1 MNDYY
6 LKILNLVNNFQAYSA
21 CSSALMWTILSFV
34 NYKILSK
41 LRPRHFTKSKRYIP
55 IFLALLL
62 YFSLLYGTIQWIK
75 FTLYIQINP
84 IDLNNIFKLN
94 WQGLLVISLHIG
106 IIFLGWKIGL
116 GAFEKILRLIPR
128 QNARVL
134 LYVIISTGITL
145 SFYFSS
151 LNISLPLLFLFS
163 FSLHLLYDLY
173 IEGKYSQVT
182 WTLTWILFFTVF
194 HTQLLY
200 KFTIEREWT
209 EMKRISEKLVTPSD
223 KILEDELKKTGGL
236 NTKKNDLKKLLNAS
250 NKGLISNSE
259 RLSTL
264 ESIFDFSPYLLS
276 YYHLNYVSGKD
287 LKSFGNDDKI
297 PKLKKTILNHPLKI
311 DQNIWLIL
319 TLKSNESNR
328 IGHLNVGNFKGIAR
342 LSDYS
347 VSIFQEDEL
356 RYQQGKPHALGAKEP
371 NNTLLYST
379 KKELTAREMLY
390 YTHKNGVK
398 IVLNKKLGGY
408 AKPLAFFSIT
418 SCLGLIFCFLFN
430 QLLRFKADSKRITK
444 PIKVESLGLNI
455 QKTLFYIT
463 FTSLCILCVAS
474 VFYFDKS
481 KKRENEREYSYL
493 AKEIISTLQRRYHG
507 SDLPLASIAKQHG
520 YDFVL
525 TDEKG
530 KKFTSFSIH
539 PPGGFK
545 HNPQYKANFSYKKEK
560 IFWKGK
566 ELLRVWFPMEN
577 LGSKENKTMIGIYFP
592 NKEPHQNLEAVDFMG
607 ALFSGYL
614 FLLLSISAI
623 TIYFSNSLIHPLN
636 QLGRHLENLKMGVS
650 EKIDWHKNDEVGQ
663 LVNAYNSAIDELHQS
678 YEKLRKTEREVAWRE
693 MAKQVAHEIKN
704 PLTPMKL
711 SLQYLQRAG
720 KLQPDMIHTLLPKLT
735 KTIMEQIN
743 TLDEIAT
750 SFSQFA
756 SMPNPQNITF
766 DIVDLLQQS
775 LEMHKHH
782 FEDNN
787 NSFYCNIKAKNYPIF
802 ADKNQIQ
809 RVINNLL
816 LNAVQAIPTEKNGRI
831 KIRLFQIKNN
841 LVRLEIE
848 DNGKGV
854 DIETQQKI
862 FSPYFTTKSSGTGLG
877 LAMCKDIIENAG
889 GNIGF
894 NVAPNTGACF
904 WIEMP
909 LAGSMPHFDARM
921 TFAS

>member
-1 MNDYY
+1 MNDLY
-6 LKILNLVNNFQAYSA
+6 LKIISLANNFQSYSA
-21 CSSALMWTILSFV
+21 FSSALLWTILSFV
-34 NYKILSK
+34 IYNILSQ
-41 LRPRHFTKSKRYIP
+41 LRPRYFTKSKRFIP
-55 IFLALLL
+55 IILALLL
-62 YFSLLYGTIQWIK
+62 YFSLLYSIIQWFK
-75 FTLYIQINP
+75 FTLYIQSNP

-94 WQGLLVISLHIG
+94 WLGLLVISLHIG
-106 IIFLGWKIGL
+106 IISLGWKIGL
-116 GAFEKILRLIPR
+116 GAFEKILRFIPR

-134 LYVIISTGITL
+134 LYFIISTVITL
-145 SFYFSS
+145 PFYFSS
-151 LNISLPLLFLFS
+151 LKISLPLLFLFS

-182 WTLTWILFFTVF
+182 WTLTWILFFTSF

-200 KFTIEREWT
+200 KFTLEREWT
-209 EMKRISEKLVTPSD
+209 EMKRISEKLSTPSD
-223 KILEDELKKTGGL
+223 KIIEKELNKL
-236 NTKKNDLKKLLNAS
+236 DNSDTKKNQLKELFIAWE
-250 NKGLISNSE
+250 KGLISNTE
-259 RLSTL
+259 RLTTL
-264 ESIFDFSPYLLS
+264 EAIFDFSPYLLS
-276 YYHLNYVSGKD
+276 YYHLNYS
-287 LKSFGNDDKI
+287 SEAQ
-297 PKLKKTILNHPLKI
+297 LNHSLEL
-311 DQNIWLIL
+311 DHNRWLTL
-319 TLKSNESNR
+319 TLKSDESNR
-328 IGHLNVGNFKGIAR
+328 LNHLNAGNFKGIDH

-347 VSIFQEDEL
+347 VSIFKENEL
-356 RYQQGKPHALGAKEP
+356 LYKQGKPHSSAPEMIK
-371 NNTLLYST
+371 NHTSFSI
-379 KKELTAREMLY
+379 KKELTSKEMSYRL
-390 YTHKNGVK
+390 HKNGKTVILSK
-398 IVLNKKLGGY
+398 NLGGY
-408 AKPLAFFSIT
+408 AKPLAFFSLT
-418 SCLGLIFCFLFN
+418 ACLSLIFYFIFSQFL
-430 QLLRFKADSKRITK
+430 RYKKSEGHISK
-444 PIKVESLGLNI
+444 PIKVDSLGLNI

-463 FTSLCILCVAS
+463 FTSLCILSLAS
-474 VFYFDKS
+474 VFYFDKL

-507 SDLPLASIAKQHG
+507 SNLPLASIAKQHG

-530 KKFTSFSIH
+530 KKITSFSFH

-545 HNPQYKANFSYKKEK
+545 HNLPKRANFSYKKEK

-566 ELLRVWFPMEN
+566 ELLRVWFPVKN
-577 LGSKENKTMIGIYFP
+577 LGDKESKSMIGIYFP
-592 NKEPHQNLEAVDFMG
+592 VDDNLQKIEAADFMG

-623 TIYFSNSLIHPLN
+623 TIYYSNSLTHPLD
-636 QLGRHLENLKMGVS
+636 QLGRHLENLKMGES
-650 EKIDWHKNDEVGQ
+650 DKIDWHKNDEVGQ
-663 LVNAYNSAIDELHQS
+663 LVNAYNVAIDELQQS

-720 KLQPDMIHTLLPKLT
+720 KLQPDLIHTLLPKLT
-735 KTIMEQIN
+735 MTIMDQIN

-756 SMPNPQNITF
+756 AMPNPQNITF
-766 DIVDLLQQS
+766 NLVDLLQQS
-775 LEMHKHH
+775 LDMHKHH
-782 FEDNN
+782 FDDNN
-787 NSFYCNIKAKNYPIF
+787 DSFYCNIEADSYPIF
-802 ADKNQIQ
+802 ADKNQMQ

-816 LNAVQAIPTEKNGRI
+816 MNAVQAIPTEKNGKI
-831 KIRLFQIKNN
+831 SIRLFQMKND

-848 DNGKGV
+848 DNGEGV

-894 NVAPNTGACF
+894 SSSPSMGACF

-909 LAGSMPHFDARM
+909 LKYSMPFCSAKM
-921 TFAS
+921 ALAN

>member
-1 MNDYY
+1 MNDLC
-6 LKILNLVNNFQAYSA
+6 LKIINLANNFQSFSA
-21 CSSALMWTILSFV
+21 FSSALWWTILSFV
-34 NYKILSK
+34 TYNRLSQ
-41 LRPRHFTKSKRYIP
+41 LRPRYFTKSKRFIP
-55 IFLALLL
+55 IILALLL
-62 YFSLLYGTIQWIK
+62 YFSLLYSIIQWIK
-75 FTLYIQINP
+75 FTLYIQSSP
-84 IDLNNIFKLN
+84 IDLSNIFKLN
-94 WQGLLVISLHIG
+94 WLGFLVISLHIG
-106 IIFLGWKIGL
+106 IISLGWKIGL
-116 GAFEKILRLIPR
+116 GAFEKILRFISR
-128 QNARVL
+128 QNVRVL
-134 LYVIISTGITL
+134 LYFIISTGITIP
-145 SFYFSS
+145 FYFSS
-151 LNISLPLLFLFS
+151 LKISLPILFLFS

-182 WTLTWILFFTVF
+182 WTLTWILFFTAF

-200 KFTIEREWT
+200 KFTLEREWA
-209 EMKRISEKLVTPSD
+209 EMKKISEKLSTPSD
-223 KILEDELKKTGGL
+223 KILERELNKITHS
-236 NTKKNDLKKLLNAS
+236 NTKKNQLKELFTAWE
-250 NKGLISNSE
+250 KGLISNTE
-259 RLSTL
+259 RLTRL
-264 ESIFDFSPYLLS
+264 ESIFDFSPYLLR
-276 YYHLNYVSGKD
+276 YYNLNYSSEAG
-287 LKSFGNDDKI
+287 
-297 PKLKKTILNHPLKI
+297 LNHKLQL
-311 DQNIWLIL
+311 DNNRWLTL
-319 TLKSNESNR
+319 TLKSDESNR
-328 IGHLNVGNFKGIAR
+328 LNHLNAGNFKGIDH

-347 VSIFQEDEL
+347 VSIFKENEL
-356 RYQQGKPHALGAKEP
+356 LYKLGKPHSIAAEKI
-371 NNTLLYST
+371 NSHTSYSI
-379 KKELTAREMLY
+379 KKELTSKEMRYQFYKHGINVILS
-390 YTHKNGVK
+390 
-398 IVLNKKLGGY
+398 KKLGGY
-408 AKPLAFFSIT
+408 AKPLAFFSLT
-418 SCLGLIFCFLFN
+418 ACLSFIFYFIYSQFL
-430 QLLRFKADSKRITK
+430 QYKKSDGRISK
-444 PIKVESLGLNI
+444 PIKIDSLGLNI

-463 FTSLCILCVAS
+463 FTSLCILSLAS

-481 KKRENEREYSYL
+481 KKRENERDYSYL

-507 SDLPLASIAKQHG
+507 SNLPLASIAKQHG

-530 KKFTSFSIH
+530 KKFTSFSFH

-545 HNPQYKANFSYKKEK
+545 YNLQEKANFSNKKEK

-566 ELLRVWFPMEN
+566 ELLRVWFPVKN
-577 LGSKENKTMIGIYFP
+577 LSDKESKSMIGIYFP
-592 NKEPHQNLEAVDFMG
+592 LDDKHQNIEAADFMG

-623 TIYFSNSLIHPLN
+623 TIYYSNSLTHPLD
-636 QLGRHLENLKMGVS
+636 QLGRHLENLKMGES
-650 EKIDWHKNDEVGQ
+650 DKIDWHKNDEVGQ
-663 LVNAYNSAIDELHQS
+663 LVNAYNSAIDELQQS

-720 KLQPDMIHTLLPKLT
+720 KLQPELIHTLLPKLT
-735 KTIMEQIN
+735 MTIMEQIN

-766 DIVDLLQQS
+766 NLVDLLQQS
-775 LEMHKHH
+775 LDMHKHH
-782 FEDNN
+782 FDDNN
-787 NSFYCNIKAKNYPIF
+787 DSFYCNIEADSYPIF
-802 ADKNQIQ
+802 ADKNQMQ

-816 LNAVQAIPTEKNGRI
+816 MNAVQAIPTEKNGKI
-831 KIRLFQIKNN
+831 NIRLFQMKNN

-894 NVAPNTGACF
+894 SSSPSMGACF

-909 LAGSMPHFDARM
+909 LKYSMPFCNAKM
-921 TFAS
+921 SLAT

>member
-1 MNDYY
+1 MNDLY
-6 LKILNLVNNFQAYSA
+6 LKIISLSNNFQSYSA
-21 CSSALMWTILSFV
+21 FSSALLWTILSFV
-34 NYKILSK
+34 IYNIISK
-41 LRPRHFTKSKRYIP
+41 LRPRYFTKSKRFLI
-55 IFLALLL
+55 IILALLL
-62 YFSLLYGTIQWIK
+62 YFSLLYSIIHWIK
-75 FTLYIQINP
+75 FTLYIQTNP
-84 IDLNNIFKLN
+84 IDLNNIFNLN
-94 WQGLLVISLHIG
+94 WLGLFVISLHIG
-106 IIFLGWKIGL
+106 IISLGWKIGL
-116 GAFEKILRLIPR
+116 GAFERILRLIPR

-134 LYVIISTGITL
+134 LYFIISTVITL
-145 SFYFSS
+145 PFYFSS
-151 LNISLPLLFLFS
+151 LQISLPLLFLFS

-182 WTLTWILFFTVF
+182 WTLTWILFFTAF

-200 KFTIEREWT
+200 KFTLEREWA
-209 EMKRISEKLVTPSD
+209 EMKRISEKLSTPSD
-223 KILEDELKKTGGL
+223 KIIDREINKIANSD
-236 NTKKNDLKKLLNAS
+236 TKKNQLKELFIS
-250 NKGLISNSE
+250 WEKGLISNTE
-259 RLSTL
+259 RLTRL

-276 YYHLNYVSGKD
+276 YYHLNYS
-287 LKSFGNDDKI
+287 S
-297 PKLKKTILNHPLKI
+297 KTQLNQSLALGT
-311 DQNIWLIL
+311 NRWLTL

-328 IGHLNVGNFKGIAR
+328 LNHLNAGNFKGIDH

-347 VSIFQEDEL
+347 VSIFKENEL
-356 RYQQGKPHALGAKEP
+356 LYQQGKPHSIAPEKLK
-371 NNTLLYST
+371 NNST
-379 KKELTAREMLY
+379 NSIRKELTSKEMSY
-390 YTHKNGVK
+390 RIHKNGKTVILSK
-398 IVLNKKLGGY
+398 NLGGY
-408 AKPLAFFSIT
+408 AKPLAFFSLT
-418 SCLGLIFCFLFN
+418 ACLSLIFYFIYS
-430 QLLRFKADSKRITK
+430 LLLHYKKSDGRISK
-444 PIKVESLGLNI
+444 PIKIDSLSLNI

-463 FTSLCILCVAS
+463 FSSLCILCLAS
-474 VFYFDKS
+474 AFYFDKS

-507 SDLPLASIAKQHG
+507 SNLPLASIAKQHG

-530 KKFTSFSIH
+530 KKFTSFSFY

-545 HNPQYKANFSYKKEK
+545 HNLQNKANFSYKKEK

-566 ELLRVWFPMEN
+566 ELLRVWFPVEN
-577 LGSKENKTMIGIYFP
+577 LGDKESKSMIGIYFP
-592 NKEPHQNLEAVDFMG
+592 LGDNLQNIEAVDFMG

-623 TIYFSNSLIHPLN
+623 TIYYSNSLTHPLD
-636 QLGRHLENLKMGVS
+636 QLGRHLENLKMGES
-650 EKIDWHKNDEVGQ
+650 DKIDWHKNDEVGQ
-663 LVNAYNSAIDELHQS
+663 LVNAYNVAIDELQQS

-720 KLQPDMIHTLLPKLT
+720 KLQPDLIQTLLPKLT
-735 KTIMEQIN
+735 MTIMEQIN

-766 DIVDLLQQS
+766 NLVDLLQQS
-775 LEMHKHH
+775 LDMHRHH
-782 FEDNN
+782 FDDNN
-787 NSFYCNIKAKNYPIF
+787 DSFYCNIEADSYPIF
-802 ADKNQIQ
+802 ADKNQMQ

-816 LNAVQAIPTEKNGRI
+816 MNAVQAIPTEKNGKI
-831 KIRLFQIKNN
+831 NIRLFQMKND

-848 DNGKGV
+848 DNGEGV
-854 DIETQQKI
+854 AAETQEKI
-862 FSPYFTTKSSGTGLG
+862 FSPNFTTKSSGTGLG

-894 NVAPNTGACF
+894 SSSPTIGACF

-909 LAGSMPHFDARM
+909 LKYSMPFCDAKM
-921 TFAS
+921 ALAT

>member
-1 MNDYY
+1 MNDLY
-6 LKILNLVNNFQAYSA
+6 LKIISLSNNFQSYSA
-21 CSSALMWTILSFV
+21 FSSALLWTILSFV
-34 NYKILSK
+34 IYNIISK
-41 LRPRHFTKSKRYIP
+41 LRPRYFTKSKRFLP
-55 IFLALLL
+55 IILALLL
-62 YFSLLYGTIQWIK
+62 YFSLLYSIIHWIK
-75 FTLYIQINP
+75 FTLYIQTNP
-84 IDLNNIFKLN
+84 IDLNNIFNLN
-94 WQGLLVISLHIG
+94 WLGLFVISLHIG
-106 IIFLGWKIGL
+106 IISLGWKIGL
-116 GAFEKILRLIPR
+116 GAFERILRLIPR

-134 LYVIISTGITL
+134 LYFIISTVITL
-145 SFYFSS
+145 PFYFSS
-151 LNISLPLLFLFS
+151 LQISLPLLFLFS

-182 WTLTWILFFTVF
+182 WTLTWILFFTAF

-200 KFTIEREWT
+200 KFTLEREWA
-209 EMKRISEKLVTPSD
+209 EMKRISEKLSTPSD
-223 KILEDELKKTGGL
+223 KIIERELNKIVIS
-236 NTKKNDLKKLLNAS
+236 NTKKNQLKELFIS
-250 NKGLISNSE
+250 WEKGLISNTE
-259 RLSTL
+259 RLTRL

-276 YYHLNYVSGKD
+276 YYHLNYSSKTQ
-287 LKSFGNDDKI
+287 LNQSLALGN
-297 PKLKKTILNHPLKI
+297 NR
-311 DQNIWLIL
+311 WLTL

-328 IGHLNVGNFKGIAR
+328 LNHLNAGNFKGIDH

-347 VSIFQEDEL
+347 VSIFKENEL
-356 RYQQGKPHALGAKEP
+356 LYQQGKPHSIAPEKLK
-371 NNTLLYST
+371 NNST
-379 KKELTAREMLY
+379 NSIRKELTSKEMSY
-390 YTHKNGVK
+390 RIHKNGKTVILSK
-398 IVLNKKLGGY
+398 NLGGY
-408 AKPLAFFSIT
+408 AKPLAFFSLT
-418 SCLGLIFCFLFN
+418 ACLSLIFYFIYSLFLHYKKSDG
-430 QLLRFKADSKRITK
+430 RISKPVKID
-444 PIKVESLGLNI
+444 SLGLNI

-463 FTSLCILCVAS
+463 FSSLCILCLAS
-474 VFYFDKS
+474 AFYFDKS

-507 SDLPLASIAKQHG
+507 SNLPLASIAKQYG

-530 KKFTSFSIH
+530 KKFKSFSFY

-545 HNPQYKANFSYKKEK
+545 HNLQNKANFSYKKEK

-566 ELLRVWFPMEN
+566 ELLRIWFPVKN
-577 LGSKENKTMIGIYFP
+577 LGGKESKSMIGIYFP
-592 NKEPHQNLEAVDFMG
+592 LDDNLQNIEAVDFMG

-623 TIYFSNSLIHPLN
+623 TIYYSNSLTHPLD
-636 QLGRHLENLKMGVS
+636 QLGRHLENLKMGES
-650 EKIDWHKNDEVGQ
+650 DKIDWHKNDEVGQ
-663 LVNAYNSAIDELHQS
+663 LVNAYNVAIDELQQS

-720 KLQPDMIHTLLPKLT
+720 KLQPDLIQTLLPKLT
-735 KTIMEQIN
+735 MTIMEQIN

-766 DIVDLLQQS
+766 NLVDLLQQS
-775 LEMHKHH
+775 LDMHRHH
-782 FEDNN
+782 FDDNN
-787 NSFYCNIKAKNYPIF
+787 DSFYCNIEADSYPIF
-802 ADKNQIQ
+802 ADKNQMQ

-816 LNAVQAIPTEKNGRI
+816 MNAVQAIPTEKNGKI
-831 KIRLFQIKNN
+831 NIRLFQMKND

-848 DNGKGV
+848 DNGEGV
-854 DIETQQKI
+854 AAETQEKI
-862 FSPYFTTKSSGTGLG
+862 FSPNFTTKSSGTGLG

-894 NVAPNTGACF
+894 SSSPTIGACF

-909 LAGSMPHFDARM
+909 LKYSMPFCDAKM
-921 TFAS
+921 ALAT

>member
-1 MNDYY
+1 MNELY
-6 LKILNLVNNFQAYSA
+6 LKIIYLANNFQSYGAF
-21 CSSALMWTILSFV
+21 SSALLWTVLSFV
-34 NYKILSK
+34 IYKILTQ

-55 IFLALLL
+55 IILALLL
-62 YFSLLYGTIQWIK
+62 YFSLLYSSILWIK
-75 FTLYIQINP
+75 FTLNIKTNP
-84 IDLNNIFKLN
+84 IDLNNIFNLG

-106 IIFLGWKIGL
+106 IIFLVWKIGL
-116 GAFEKILRLIPR
+116 VAFERILRYIPR

-134 LYVIISTGITL
+134 IYFILSIALTL
-145 SFYFSS
+145 PFYFSS

-182 WTLTWILFFTVF
+182 WTLTWILFFTAF

-200 KFTIEREWT
+200 KFTLEREWA
-209 EMKRISEKLVTPSD
+209 EMKKISEKIGSPSD
-223 KILEDELKKTGGL
+223 KTLEDELKKISGL
-236 NTKKNDLKKLLNAS
+236 DAKKNELKKLFIAW
-250 NKGLISNSE
+250 KEGLISNTE
-259 RLSTL
+259 RLSTI

-276 YYHLNYVSGKD
+276 YYHLNYISGAT
-287 LKSFGNDDKI
+287 LPSFNDKRRS
-297 PKLKKTILNHPLKI
+297 PLSKKTQLNHTLKL
-311 DQNIWLIL
+311 DKNSWLIL

-328 IGHLNVGNFKGIAR
+328 LIHLNASNFKGIDH

-347 VSIFQEDEL
+347 VSIFQENEL
-356 RYQQGKPHALGAKEP
+356 RYQQGKP
-371 NNTLLYST
+371 YSIASKNQKSSSSYFI
-379 KKELTAREMLY
+379 KKELTAQEISY
-390 YTHKNGVK
+390 YAYKNGMKV
-398 IVLNKKLGGY
+398 VVSKKLGGY
-408 AKPLAFFSIT
+408 AKPLVFFSLST
-418 SCLGLIFCFLFN
+418 CLTLIFYFIYS
-430 QLLRFKADSKRITK
+430 QLHRYKKSKEYIFKPVKID
-444 PIKVESLGLNI
+444 SLGLNI

-463 FTSLCILCVAS
+463 FTSLCILCLAS
-474 VFYFDKS
+474 IFYFDKS
-481 KKRENEREYSYL
+481 KKRENEREYGYL

-507 SDLPLASIAKQHG
+507 SSHPLASIAKQHG

-525 TDEKG
+525 TDGKG
-530 KKFTSFSIH
+530 NKFKSFSFK
-539 PPGGFK
+539 PPGGFNHK
-545 HNPQYKANFSYKKEK
+545 FHKTNNLSYTKEK
-560 IFWKGK
+560 ISWKGK
-566 ELLRVWFPMEN
+566 ELLRVWFPLKT
-577 LGSKENKTMIGIYFP
+577 LGDKENKSLIGIYFP
-592 NKEPHQNLEAVDFMG
+592 VEDPYQNMAAVDFMG

-623 TIYFSNSLIHPLN
+623 TIYFSNSLTHPLN
-636 QLGRHLENLKMGVS
+636 QLGRHLENLKMGAS
-650 EKIDWHKNDEVGQ
+650 EKLDWHKNDEVGQ

-720 KLQPDMIHTLLPKLT
+720 KLQPEMLQSLLPKLT
-735 KTIMEQIN
+735 MTIMEQIN
-743 TLDEIAT
+743 SLDEIAT

-756 SMPNPQNITF
+756 SMPIPQNITF
-766 DIVDLLQQS
+766 NLADLLQQS

-787 NSFYCNIKAKNYPIF
+787 DSFYCHIEAHTYPIY

-816 LNAVQAIPTEKNGRI
+816 MNAVQAIPTEKNGKI
-831 KIRLFQIKNN
+831 NIRLFQMKND

-848 DNGKGV
+848 DNGQGV
-854 DIETQQKI
+854 DAETRQKI
-862 FSPYFTTKSSGTGLG
+862 FFPYFTTKSSGTGLG

-894 NVAPNTGACF
+894 LETPNSGACF

-909 LAGSMPHFDARM
+909 LKYSMPHFDAEM

>member
-1 MNDYY
+1 MNDLY
-6 LKILNLVNNFQAYSA
+6 LKIISLSNNFQSYSA
-21 CSSALMWTILSFV
+21 FSSALLWTILSFV
-34 NYKILSK
+34 IYNIISK
-41 LRPRHFTKSKRYIP
+41 LRPRYFTKSKRFLP
-55 IFLALLL
+55 IILALLL
-62 YFSLLYGTIQWIK
+62 YFSLLYSIIHWIK
-75 FTLYIQINP
+75 FTLYIQTNP
-84 IDLNNIFKLN
+84 IDLNNIFNLN
-94 WQGLLVISLHIG
+94 WLGLFVISLHIG
-106 IIFLGWKIGL
+106 IISIGWKIGL
-116 GAFEKILRLIPR
+116 DAFERILRLIPR

-134 LYVIISTGITL
+134 LYFIISTVITL
-145 SFYFSS
+145 PFYFSS
-151 LNISLPLLFLFS
+151 LQISLPLLFLFS

-182 WTLTWILFFTVF
+182 WTLTWILFFTAF

-200 KFTIEREWT
+200 KFTLEREWA
-209 EMKRISEKLVTPSD
+209 EMKRISEKLSTPSD
-223 KILEDELKKTGGL
+223 KIIERELNKIVIS
-236 NTKKNDLKKLLNAS
+236 NTKKNQLKELFIS
-250 NKGLISNSE
+250 WEKGLISNTE
-259 RLSTL
+259 RLTRL

-276 YYHLNYVSGKD
+276 YYHLNYS
-287 LKSFGNDDKI
+287 S
-297 PKLKKTILNHPLKI
+297 KTQLNQSLALGT
-311 DQNIWLIL
+311 NRWLTL

-328 IGHLNVGNFKGIAR
+328 LNHLNAGNFKGIDH

-347 VSIFQEDEL
+347 VSIFKENEL
-356 RYQQGKPHALGAKEP
+356 LYQQGKPHSIAPEKLK
-371 NNTLLYST
+371 NNST
-379 KKELTAREMLY
+379 NSIRKELTSKEMSY
-390 YTHKNGVK
+390 RIHKNGKTVILSK
-398 IVLNKKLGGY
+398 NLGGY
-408 AKPLAFFSIT
+408 AKPLAFFSLT
-418 SCLGLIFCFLFN
+418 ACLSLIFYFIYSLFLHYKKSDG
-430 QLLRFKADSKRITK
+430 RISKPVKID
-444 PIKVESLGLNI
+444 SLGLNI

-463 FTSLCILCVAS
+463 FSSLCILCLAS
-474 VFYFDKS
+474 AFYFDKS

-507 SDLPLASIAKQHG
+507 SNLPLASIAKQHG

-530 KKFTSFSIH
+530 KKFTSFSFY

-545 HNPQYKANFSYKKEK
+545 HNLQNKANFSYKKEK

-566 ELLRVWFPMEN
+566 ELLRIWFPVKN
-577 LGSKENKTMIGIYFP
+577 LGGKESKSMIGIYFP
-592 NKEPHQNLEAVDFMG
+592 LDDNLQNIEAVDFMG

-623 TIYFSNSLIHPLN
+623 TIYYSNSLTHPLD
-636 QLGRHLENLKMGVS
+636 QLGRHLENLKMGES
-650 EKIDWHKNDEVGQ
+650 DKIDWHKNDEVGQ
-663 LVNAYNSAIDELHQS
+663 LVNAYNVAIDELQQS

-720 KLQPDMIHTLLPKLT
+720 KLQPDLIQTLLPKLT
-735 KTIMEQIN
+735 MTIMEQIN

-766 DIVDLLQQS
+766 NLVDLLQQS
-775 LEMHKHH
+775 LDMHRHH
-782 FEDNN
+782 FDDNN
-787 NSFYCNIKAKNYPIF
+787 DSFYCNIEADSYPIF
-802 ADKNQIQ
+802 ADKNQMQ

-816 LNAVQAIPTEKNGRI
+816 MNAVQAIPTEKNGKI
-831 KIRLFQIKNN
+831 NIRLFQMKND

-848 DNGKGV
+848 DNGEGV
-854 DIETQQKI
+854 AAETQEKI
-862 FSPYFTTKSSGTGLG
+862 FSPNFTTKSSGTGLG

-894 NVAPNTGACF
+894 SSSPTIGACF

-909 LAGSMPHFDARM
+909 LKYSMPFCDAKM
-921 TFAS
+921 ALAT

>member
-1 MNDYY
+1 MNDLY
-6 LKILNLVNNFQAYSA
+6 LKIISLANNFQSYSA
-21 CSSALMWTILSFV
+21 FSSALLWTILSFV
-34 NYKILSK
+34 IYNIISK
-41 LRPRHFTKSKRYIP
+41 LRPRYFTKSKRFLP
-55 IFLALLL
+55 IILALLL
-62 YFSLLYGTIQWIK
+62 YFSLLYSIIHWIK
-75 FTLYIQINP
+75 FTLYIQTNP
-84 IDLNNIFKLN
+84 IDLNNIFNLN
-94 WQGLLVISLHIG
+94 WLGLFVISLHIG
-106 IIFLGWKIGL
+106 IISLGWKIGL
-116 GAFEKILRLIPR
+116 GAFERILRLIPR

-134 LYVIISTGITL
+134 LYFIISTVITL
-145 SFYFSS
+145 PFYFSS
-151 LNISLPLLFLFS
+151 LQISLTLLFLFS

-182 WTLTWILFFTVF
+182 WTLTWILFFTAF

-200 KFTIEREWT
+200 KFTLEREWA
-209 EMKRISEKLVTPSD
+209 EMKRISEKLSTPSD
-223 KILEDELKKTGGL
+223 KIIERELNKIVIS
-236 NTKKNDLKKLLNAS
+236 NTKKNQLKELFIS
-250 NKGLISNSE
+250 WEIGLISNTE
-259 RLSTL
+259 RLTRL

-276 YYHLNYVSGKD
+276 YYHLNYS
-287 LKSFGNDDKI
+287 S
-297 PKLKKTILNHPLKI
+297 KTQLNQSLALGT
-311 DQNIWLIL
+311 NRWLTL

-328 IGHLNVGNFKGIAR
+328 LNNLNAGNFKGIDH

-347 VSIFQEDEL
+347 VSIFKENEL
-356 RYQQGKPHALGAKEP
+356 LYQQGKPHSIAPEKLK
-371 NNTLLYST
+371 NNST
-379 KKELTAREMLY
+379 NSIRKELTSKEMSY
-390 YTHKNGVK
+390 RIHKNGKTVILSK
-398 IVLNKKLGGY
+398 NLGGY
-408 AKPLAFFSIT
+408 AKPLAFFSLT
-418 SCLGLIFCFLFN
+418 ACLSLIFYFIYNLFLHYKKSDG
-430 QLLRFKADSKRITK
+430 RISKPVKID
-444 PIKVESLGLNI
+444 SLGLNI

-463 FTSLCILCVAS
+463 FSSLCILCLAS
-474 VFYFDKS
+474 AFYFDKS

-507 SDLPLASIAKQHG
+507 TNLPLASIAKQYG

-530 KKFTSFSIH
+530 KKITSFSFY

-545 HNPQYKANFSYKKEK
+545 HNLQNKANFSYKKEK

-566 ELLRVWFPMEN
+566 ELLRVWFPVKN
-577 LGSKENKTMIGIYFP
+577 SGGKQSKSMIGIYFP
-592 NKEPHQNLEAVDFMG
+592 LDDNLQNIEAVDFMG

-623 TIYFSNSLIHPLN
+623 TIYYSNSLTHPLD
-636 QLGRHLENLKMGVS
+636 QLGRHLENLKMGES
-650 EKIDWHKNDEVGQ
+650 DKIDWHKNDEVGQ
-663 LVNAYNSAIDELHQS
+663 LVNAYNVAIDELQQS

-720 KLQPDMIHTLLPKLT
+720 KLQPDLIQTLLPKLT
-735 KTIMEQIN
+735 MTIMEQIN

-766 DIVDLLQQS
+766 NLVDLLQQS
-775 LEMHKHH
+775 LDMHRHH
-782 FEDNN
+782 FDDNN
-787 NSFYCNIKAKNYPIF
+787 DSFYCNIEADSYPIF
-802 ADKNQIQ
+802 ADKNKMQ

-816 LNAVQAIPTEKNGRI
+816 MNAVQAIPTEKNGKI
-831 KIRLFQIKNN
+831 NIRLFQMKND

-848 DNGKGV
+848 DNGEGV
-854 DIETQQKI
+854 AAETQEKI
-862 FSPYFTTKSSGTGLG
+862 FSPNFTTKSSGTGLG

-894 NVAPNTGACF
+894 SSSPTIGACF

-909 LAGSMPHFDARM
+909 LKYSMPFCDAKM
-921 TFAS
+921 ALAT